1 MTKKTKLIR
10 ITTVPVSLDKL
21 LEGQLGYMNQF
32 YEVIAI
38 SSDIQYLQEIAEKEN
53 VRFLSVEMTRK
64 ITPLK
69 DIIAVYRLYKIFRQE
84 KPEIVHT
91 HTPKAGIVGMLAAKL
106 AGVPLRFHTVAGLPL
121 MEARGIK
128 RGILNFVE
136 KLTYVCA
143 TKVYPNSKG
152 LYDFILAEKFT
163 SSSKLKVLGNGSSNG
178 IKTEYFKHENISQQ
192 EKVILKEKL
201 AIEEQDF
208 VFIYVGRLVK
218 DKGIN
223 ELTKAFS
230 DFTKGYTNTKL
241 LLVGD
246 FEMELDP
253 LLPETILEI
262 NNNPKIIAVGFQKDV
277 RPYFSISNALVFP
290 SYREGFPNVV
300 MQAGAMNLPSI
311 VTNING
317 CNEIIVENKNGI
329 IIPVKNTIA
338 IFEVMRK
345 IISDKEYYEKLKNNS
360 RKMILERY
368 DQQLV
373 WQAILNEY
381 KEQRRNV

>member
-136 KLTYVCA
+136 KLTYFCA